1 MDKMMDENMWENLG
15 YCVKGVEFYPSAAA
29 FGAAEAGA
37 WACVEIYEGY
47 ADGLIKTEAG
57 EKRKVCVEAWEVAA
71 AAGRFAAAHKRA
83 AREDE
88 YEVVVQEAMWGEQR
102 AK

>member
-1 MDKMMDENMWENLG
+1 
-15 YCVKGVEFYPSAAA
+15 
-29 FGAAEAGA
+29 
-37 WACVEIYEGY
+37 
-47 ADGLIKTEAG
+47 
-57 EKRKVCVEAWEVAA
+57 